1 MNSNNNYKNAVKTI
15 KEAILQSQYESLK
28 SVNEKHLIL
37 DFAIGRYIS
46 INTRN
51 GTWGQDAIGTIS
63 EQLQK
68 EMPGLRGFSER
79 NLKNMRMFYEEWQFL
94 IPESC
99 DYSKLTK
106 ANLADAS
113 AEIII
118 KNYNFNK
125 CINSDLSLSAFL
137 NVSFSNHCLIIS
149 KVKRTKERIY
159 YINKS
164 AQEHLSYRELE
175 KLIEQNDFKLHGQ
188 LPNNFIETI
197 PNAKQAFKAIDSF
210 KSEYFLDYLNTEEL
224 DVRDKKDV
232 DERVLENNIVHNIKN
247 YILTFG
253 EGFAFVRNQFHLEAF
268 GEDQYIDLL
277 FFNRDL
283 NCLVAIELKKG
294 KFKTSYLGQLS
305 GYLSILDR
313 KEKREHENPSIG
325 IVLCKDYNKSFV
337 DYVIHDFN
345 KPMGVSTYNFT
356 TSKDMS
362 DELRK
367 VLPDIEELRK
377 LLDECDDIE
386 KPFKKSKRVGS
397 AKKEMKDFDLELE
410 DFNSI
415 PVEKFDK

>member
-1 MNSNNNYKNAVKTI
+1 MDSNNNYKNAVTTI
-15 KEAILQSQYESLK
+15 KEAILQSQYDSLK

-37 DFAIGRYIS
+37 NFAIGKYIS
-46 INTRN
+46 NNTRN
-51 GTWGQDAIGTIS
+51 GTWGQDAIGVIS
-63 EQLQK
+63 ERLQK
-68 EMPGLRGFSER
+68 EMPGLRGFSET
-79 NLKNMRMFYEEWQFL
+79 NMKYMRIFYEEWCSIFKQP
-94 IPESC
+94 IV
-99 DYSKLTK
+99 LTGK
-106 ANLADAS
+106 D
-113 AEIII
+113 
-118 KNYNFNK
+118 K
-125 CINSDLSLSAFL
+125 INSSAATDEITIKDCNFKNKEFSSFSLSAFL
-137 NVSFSNHCLIIS
+137 SISFTNHVIIIS
-149 KVKRTKERIY
+149 KTKELAERIY
-159 YINKS
+159 YINKTAS
-164 AQEHLSYRELE
+164 EHLTAKALT
-175 KLIEQNDFKLHGQ
+175 KLIEEKDYKLHGH
-188 LPNNFIETI
+188 LINNFFETI
-197 PNAKQAFKAIDSF
+197 PNTKRAFKAIESF
-210 KSEYFLDYLNTEEL
+210 KSEYLLDYLNTEEL
-224 DVRDKKDV
+224 DVRDKEDV

-253 EGFAFVRNQFHLEAF
+253 EGFAFVRNQFRLEAF

-305 GYLSILDR
+305 GYLSILD
-313 KEKREHENPSIG
+313 KEEKREHENPSIG

-377 LLDECDDIE
+377 LLDESDDID
-386 KPFKKSKRVGS
+386 KPVKKSKRVGS
-397 AKKEMKDFDLELE
+397 AKEEMKDFKCGLD

-415 PVEKFDK
+415 RIEKFD